1 MTNYHVWVS
10 LIKGLIM
17 YEYKCRILKVIDGDT
32 VDAEVDLGFRV
43 KMQMRFR
50 LAGIDAP
57 EMDTPAGKIARQ
69 QLIAWMSDSFG
80 SLVLNELRVKTEKE
94 VRTEKEKQE
103 KYGRYL
109 GTFFDA
115 TGASINQKMIDGNY
129 AKEWKQ

>member
-1 MTNYHVWVS
+1 
-10 LIKGLIM
+10 M
-17 YEYKCRILKVIDGDT
+17 YTYKCRILKVIDGDT

-57 EMDTPAGKIARQ
+57 EMDTPIGKIARQ
-69 QLIAWMSDSFG
+69 QLITWMSDSFG
-80 SLVLNELRVKTEKE
+80 SLQLNELT
-94 VRTEKEKQE
+94 VRTEKDKQE

-115 TGASINQKMIDGNY
+115 SGMSINQRMIDGGY